1 MRQLRYSVAMSL
13 DGYIAGPSGEADWI
27 VMDPEIDFEAIFS
40 RYDTLVMGRGSYEAM
55 QKMGGGVWEGMRSVV
70 ASTTM
75 QPSDHPSLSIVADAE
90 SFIRAEKQTA
100 GKDIWLFGGGAL
112 FQQLLTAGLVD
123 GVDVAIIPVLLG
135 GGTPFL
141 PTPAPRAKLILT
153 GHRLYPASGIMFLQ
167 YEVAHP

>member
-1 MRQLRYSVAMSL
+1 
-13 DGYIAGPSGEADWI
+13 
-27 VMDPEIDFEAIFS
+27 
-40 RYDTLVMGRGSYEAM
+40 M